1 VDGTEDGLAS
11 LAAELHSQWGFETQR
26 FLAGGPETS
35 RRDALSAALREA
47 DMVVTTPFHVHAVDA
62 AARATSTPVVVL
74 DADPE
79 LVTAAEARLRAGS
92 LTAVVADARYGE
104 RLRCLTGGER
114 LHVVL
119 ADDADAVAALD
130 PAEPVLM
137 TRAAQQRVGRSLR
150 LLAPVSPAFSASR
163 ARELA
168 AVLIQRNLRAQR
180 ALI

>member
-1 VDGTEDGLAS
+1 
-11 LAAELHSQWGFETQR
+11 
-26 FLAGGPETS
+26 
-35 RRDALSAALREA
+35 
-47 DMVVTTPFHVHAVDA
+47 M
-62 AARATSTPVVVL
+62 
-74 DADPE
+74 
-79 LVTAAEARLRAGS
+79 
-92 LTAVVADARYGE
+92 VADARYGE

-114 LHVVL
+114 LRVVL

-163 ARELA
+163 AQELA

-180 ALI
+180 ALV